1 LIEIP
6 AATIRSRAAVGGKPK
21 LAIPSPEISMIR
33 RPAGSG
39 KLSNPAA
46 AARSAG
52 PMAVR
57 PFELRL
63 VLRTAAA
70 KAAAVSTSPT
80 RCHPTVILI
89 WSGSDHSRTSTS
101 IPPGTADIESTSR
114 RFSKARAM
122 PLPCSK

>member
-1 LIEIP
+1 
-6 AATIRSRAAVGGKPK
+6 
-21 LAIPSPEISMIR
+21 MIR

-39 KLSNPAA
+39 RLSNAA
-46 AARSAG
+46 AAASSAG

-70 KAAAVSTSPT
+70 KAAPLSTSPT

-101 IPPGTADIESTSR
+101 IPPGTVDTASTSL
-114 RFSKARAM
+114 RFSKARAI
-122 PLPCSK
+122 PFRCST